1 MQKDSNGSKAV
12 GSVRPEESME
22 SDRSDGEE
30 DQTTAMENA
39 TENTVADSA
48 ADVTTAKR
56 VVFGGTYPIDRP
68 LSLNFGAAGTSAARR
83 QQMSLTLKT
92 PRTFAIDE
100 PIREDHS
107 AEVRSVG
114 CSIPIGSI

>member
-1 MQKDSNGSKAV
+1 MQ
-12 GSVRPEESME
+12 PEESVE
-22 SDRSDGEE
+22 SERSEGEE
-30 DQTTAMENA
+30 ESETAPAENK
-39 TENTVADSA
+39 TNIVADSA
-48 ADVTTAKR
+48 TETTVAKR

-83 QQMSLTLKT
+83 QQQQMSLTLKT

-114 CSIPIGSI
+114 CSIPIGSL